1 MEPTER
7 KPPLTRGEVSRSLR
21 SFILASGLWG
31 AWGQAVGIGTAVF
44 TGYAL
49 HLGADE
55 SLIALL
61 TSVAYFLALSQLL
74 SPLLSSRLRNR
85 KRFILACGFLEILFR
100 GLLVAIPFLIPVP
113 FHVSALIGLISLG
126 LLCGYSISP
135 FYSTWIANTVPEN
148 TRARFTSR
156 QTIVSTIVAMIAGFA
171 IGQFV
176 DLFPEGGK
184 EHAFYWVFGVGTVF
198 GWLGY
203 LALSRAPY
211 PQAETDPKGGNP
223 SPRALLEPFRDR
235 NFRWAVLFYGSWTF
249 GTGVAGP
256 FYSVFMLERLHISYT
271 QISIFNAVFM
281 ITSIAGYRLW
291 AGLIDRFGSR
301 PVLQILLVPASLVPL
316 VWVFNGP
323 GSYQNYI
330 LVPVALFLSGVLF
343 SGIGLSI
350 TPLLYGLLPTGP
362 QRTFYLA
369 SWSVSVSLLGALGP
383 LVGSVLARYLQ
394 EVHLVLLGYPVGN
407 LQLIFAISALLG
419 LVPLVLLR
427 FVRDTK
433 GVSSLDL
440 LSQMF
445 RGNLL
450 SYTFN
455 AAVYSLATA
464 EHRRA
469 RAAYALGRSGNPL
482 AIDQLVQALRDA
494 SPMVRR
500 SAARALGE
508 TGAETATE
516 PLIRELLDDESDIR
530 SEAAEALGRLGHP
543 RGIDPLVEALTDE
556 DPRVRIS
563 AIRGLANIDL
573 DEVHE
578 LLFWHFS
585 SGVEPLT
592 FATLVDVLGELQDK
606 RIVKPTLERL
616 GEFHS
621 PAIRLQLLNGVC
633 RALGTGDQFY
643 RLLSYED
650 TKRTAEVS
658 RMLARAA
665 SALSRTPTL
674 DVSARDQLQRPCHRL
689 VQAYE
694 SDNLDWLVESIQQ
707 IVGVVRDGLSGQ
719 EQLAYEILSVYLV
732 IQAVN
737 TFLQLEGR
745 DQLGVAQEIFLAVC
759 LARIAG
765 LVKELEI

>member
-1 MEPTER
+1 MDQPDH
-7 KPPLTRGEVSRSLR
+7 KLPLTRGEVTRSLN
-21 SFILASGLWG
+21 SFVLASGLWG

-49 HLGADE
+49 RLGADE

-74 SPLLSSRLRNR
+74 SPLLSARIRNG
-85 KRFILACGFLEILFR
+85 KRFILTCGFFEISCR
-100 GLLVAIPFLIPVP
+100 GLLVAIPFLVP
-113 FHVSALIGLISLG
+113 EPLRVGALIFLISCG

-135 FYSTWIANTVPEN
+135 FYSTWIANTVPESH
-148 TRARFTSR
+148 RARFASR
-156 QTIVSTIVAMIAGFA
+156 QTIVSTVAAMVAGFA

-176 DLFPEGGK
+176 DLFSATEK
-184 EHAFYWVFGVGTVF
+184 LRAFEYVFVAGTLF
-198 GWLGY
+198 GWAGY
-203 LALSRAPY
+203 VALSRAPQ
-211 PQAETDPKGGNP
+211 PQADPEP
-223 SPRALLEPFRDR
+223 EARTSPGALLEPFRDR
-235 NFRWAVLFYGSWTF
+235 NFRRAVLFYGSWTLA
-249 GTGVAGP
+249 TGIAGP
-256 FYSVFMLERLHISYT
+256 LYSVFMLERLKISYT
-271 QISIFNAVFM
+271 MISVFNAVFM
-281 ITSIAGYRLW
+281 VTSIVGYRLW
-291 AGLIDRFGSR
+291 AGLVDRFGSR
-301 PVLQILLVPASLVPL
+301 PVLQILLIPATLVPF
-316 VWVFNGP
+316 VWVFNAEGQ
-323 GSYQNYI
+323 YQ
-330 LVPVALFLSGVLF
+330 LVPVALFLSGVLL

-350 TPLLYGLLPTGP
+350 TPLLFGLLPEGR

-369 SWSVSVSLLGALGP
+369 SWSVTVSLMGAMGP
-383 LVGSVLARYLQ
+383 LIGSLLARYLQ
-394 EVHLVLLGYPVGN
+394 DVHLQLLGYPVGN
-407 LQLIFAISALLG
+407 LQIIFAISGLGG
-419 LVPLVLLR
+419 LVPVVLLR

-433 GVSSLDL
+433 GVSSRNL
-440 LSQMF
+440 LSQVF
-445 RGNLL
+445 RGNVL
-450 SYTFN
+450 SYTYN
-455 AAVYSLATA
+455 SALYSLATA
-464 EHRRA
+464 EARRA
-469 RAAYALGRSGNPL
+469 RAAFALGRSGNPL

-508 TGAETATE
+508 TGAEVAAE
-516 PLIRELLDDESDIR
+516 PLIRELVDGESDIR

-543 RGIDPLVEALTDE
+543 RSIDPLVEALTDE

-616 GEFHS
+616 GDFHS

-643 RLLSYED
+643 RLLSYDD
-650 TKRTAEVS
+650 TKRTSEVS
-658 RMLARAA
+658 RMLGRAA
-665 SALSRTPTL
+665 SALSRSPTL

-694 SDNLDWLVESIQQ
+694 SDNLEWLVESVQQ

-719 EQLAYEILSVYLV
+719 EHLAYEILSIYLV
-732 IQAVN
+732 IQAIN
-737 TFLQLEGR
+737 TFLQVEGR
-745 DQLGVAQEIFLAVC
+745 EQLGVAQEIFLAVC
-759 LARIAG
+759 LTRMAN
-765 LVKELEI
+765 LVKEVEI